1 MTQAYEVESAARG
14 SSDAASDERP
24 VGAIV
29 NDILEKAEKLV
40 RQEMRLGL
48 TEAEEKVDL
57 LKDELDERLDI
68 LKREAV
74 AKAIGGTI
82 AFAGILAVVAGIVLL
97 LAKVMNPWL
106 AAFLTGAALS
116 AVGVVLLKREV
127 KLPSPPRAA
136 EFIPKRTIEN
146 VHADTHAIE
155 EASHGTK

>member
-1 MTQAYEVESAARG
+1 MTQACEVESAPR
-14 SSDAASDERP
+14 SLSDAASDERP

-57 LKDELDERLDI
+57 LKHELDERLDI
-68 LKREAV
+68 LKREAA

-116 AVGVVLLKREV
+116 VVGVVLLKREV
-127 KLPSPPRAA
+127 KLPAPPSAA

-146 VHADTHAIE
+146 IKADTRAIE